1 MDPGGQKGSTMGQER
16 LRFRGQLG
24 MFDFT
29 LLVIGAAIG
38 ADVYIVAGL
47 GAADLGP
54 AQLVAWVVADLLAAF
69 IALAFAQCAAIC
81 PQVGGSYAY
90 TRAAFGPLLGF

>member
-1 MDPGGQKGSTMGQER
+1 MGQER